1 MAKKTLIVITGVKY
15 EDKGRTVAI
24 YKNGNKVSAVYYFDE
39 VLSQDVMSKLMSAD
53 EKILLLDDAASRVFV
68 FPKDAVSKDA
78 IFGKV
83 AGILNTKN
91 FLYAIEERGKYFIV
105 ITANN
110 IYASYGFDYVGS
122 FEVLVGLGVLRKFRK
137 SPAVVVQG
145 KRKVYLFTHE
155 AVNVYNKLSDVHAP
169 ADSLILYPYR
179 DAGKNGED
187 LAGEALSALRK
198 NVKGIASRP
207 WMGMKVSVERS
218 VPPQLAEWAYVV
230 EFVNTGFGNTVQ
242 KRFKESGKELPRE
255 AKMLIKAVVIILLAP
270 AVTFGTKFIPY
281 SLPFQHVSTPQIPP
295 SAVVTTTAQ
304 LEKFVYNKGNAYS
317 LYFIE
322 DSKDN
327 RLGYFTSENNAVKF
341 AKQNKNWKVVKVEY
355 ENGKETSSTVVYP

>member
-39 VLSQDVMSKLMSAD
+39 VLNQDVMGKLIGAD
-53 EKILLLDDAASRVFV
+53 ERVLLLDDAASRVFV
-68 FPKDAVSKDA
+68 FPKDAISKDA

-83 AGILNTKN
+83 AGILNTKD
-91 FLYAIEERGKYFIV
+91 FLYAIEEYGKYFIV
-105 ITANN
+105 TTVNS
-110 IYASYGFDYVGS
+110 IYTSYGFDYVGS
-122 FEVLVGLGVLRKFRK
+122 FEVLVGLGVVKK
-137 SPAVVVQG
+137 YKKPVVMQG
-145 KRKVYLFTHE
+145 KRRVYLFTHE
-155 AVNVYNKLSDVHAP
+155 VVNVYNRPTDVHTP

-179 DAGKNGED
+179 DTGKNEED

-230 EFVNTGFGNTVQ
+230 EFVNTEFGNTVK
-242 KRFKESGKELPRE
+242 KRFKESGKGLPRE
-255 AKMLIKAVVIILLAP
+255 AKMLIKAVVIMFLAP
-270 AVTFGTKFIPY
+270 AVTFGIKFIPY

-304 LEKFVYNKGNAYS
+304 LERFVYNKGNTYS

-322 DSKDN
+322 DSKNN
-327 RLGYFTSENNAVKF
+327 RLGYFTSESDAVKF

>member
-15 EDKGRTVAI
+15 EDKGRTVAV
-24 YKNGNKVSAVYYFDE
+24 YKNGNRVSAVYYFDE
-39 VLSQDVMSKLMSAD
+39 VLSKDVMSKLMDAD
-53 EKILLLDDAASRVFV
+53 EKILLLDDAASRIFV
-68 FPKDAVSKDA
+68 FPRDAISKDA

-83 AGILNTKN
+83 ASTLGTKD
-91 FLYAIEERGKYFIV
+91 FLYAIEEYGKYFVV
-105 ITANN
+105 ITANS
-110 IYASYGFDYVGS
+110 IYASYGFNYVGS
-122 FEVLVGLGVLRKFRK
+122 FEVLVGMGVVKK
-137 SPAVVVQG
+137 YKKPAVIQG
-145 KRKVYLFTHE
+145 KRKVYLFTPE
-155 AVNVYNKLSDVHAP
+155 AVSVYGKPTDVHAP

-179 DAGKNGED
+179 DAGKSGED
-187 LAGEALSALRK
+187 LAGEALSTLRK
-198 NVKGIASRP
+198 NVKGIAARP

-230 EFVNTGFGNTVQ
+230 EFVNTEFGNTVK

-255 AKMLIKAVVIILLAP
+255 AKMLIKAVVIMLLAP
-270 AVTFGTKFIPY
+270 AVTFGVKFIPY

-304 LEKFVYNKGNAYS
+304 LEKFVYNKGNTYS

-322 DSKDN
+322 DGKND
-327 RLGYFTSENNAVKF
+327 RLGYFTSESDAVKF
-341 AKQNKNWKVVKVEY
+341 AKKNKNWKVVKVEY